1 MYSPGSTP
9 SSSNRQRLLNNSGA
23 TAKVVAI
30 KNVNSERERLRHQR
44 GNSAAIDDDDED
56 SDANA
61 GFGCAGNA
69 FGYQTLNNREAK
81 MKKDFQDDFLSQSY
95 ITLRISFTWHIS
107 SLL

>member
-9 SSSNRQRLLNNSGA
+9 SSSSNRQRLLNNSGA

-30 KNVNSERERLRHQR
+30 KNVNSERERLNHQR
-44 GNSAAIDDDDED
+44 VIDDDDED

-69 FGYQTLNNREAK
+69 FGYQTLNNREANK
-81 MKKDFQDDFLSQSY
+81 FSK
-95 ITLRISFTWHIS
+95 
-107 SLL
+107 